1 MEIAVRSAPTTERKQ
16 IGSVQGT
23 PASTSRAISP
33 GRIHW
38 IRLPIVSSVV
48 SQASYDSLPVT
59 RRYCYTANYS
69 YLMSIKIVYGF

>member
-1 MEIAVRSAPTTERKQ
+1 MEIAVKICTDNREKANRIRSRNTCINVSSNFPWQ
-16 IGSVQGT
+16 
-23 PASTSRAISP
+23 
-33 GRIHW
+33 IHW

-48 SQASYDSLPVT
+48 SIASYDSLPVT